1 MKYFTKS
8 LLFLPL
14 AVFVLSCTTSNN
26 TLFRQLKPSQT
37 NINFNNR
44 IIETDDFNILNNEYI
59 FNGGGVAVAD
69 FNNDSLPDL
78 FFTGNM
84 VSNRIYINKGGL
96 RFEDLTESSNLFSEG
111 FWSTGVTVADVNE
124 DSLPDIYVC

>member
-1 MKYFTKS
+1 MKYLNKS
-8 LLFLPL
+8 YLVIPIIALLYG
-14 AVFVLSCTTSNN
+14 CSNSN
-26 TLFRQLKPSQT
+26 STLFRQLRPYQT

-44 IIETDDFNILNNEYI
+44 IIETDDFNILTNEYI

-78 FFTGNM
+78 FFSGNM

-96 RFEDLTESSNLFSEG
+96 RFENLTESSHLF
-111 FWSTGVTVADVNE
+111 
-124 DSLPDIYVC
+124 